1 MPGATGPTPLAPFSH
16 DWVGGD
22 IHGLSNLAGTLY
34 GYAPKVTDV
43 ASALDAQVRTVVGAA
58 GWQGQAASSF
68 STAWEKDSKTA
79 RAVGVAS
86 DQVGG
91 IVDWLAV
98 SLSKVESDLEQAAA
112 AASSHGVAIGPNGA
126 PPAACFGPPA
136 NAKEAAAQQWTNAYQ
151 KYYQDCMQSAQTAR
165 QTAAGALTQTV
176 TQVTGTTGHGVT
188 PSDGNTVGDL
198 LGDLIAAPSAVRR
211 KTEAAVEKIMGDI
224 KANMQDFLA
233 HKISYGALVSD
244 LNGGIDKLA
253 TADDA
258 VTTAKA
264 SEGAISKAL
273 DVRAGDAIT
282 KVQQLLSGPAGTAEP
297 VAGADGG
304 GAADA
309 GKLSKIV
316 DFGKDIPVLDIL
328 AGMAGTGLSTYQD
341 VRDGQSLATALPEEA
356 ASNTAGVT
364 TGILAGGGASALVG
378 GGLVGGVLGAGVG
391 GVVAVG
397 VGDFT
402 NHLFHENWGG
412 DIHKYGV
419 AVGVLDGIG
428 DSAKKTGGD
437 IVNLGK
443 DLGHTAS
450 SLWHGATSW
459 L

>member
-1 MPGATGPTPLAPFSH
+1 
-16 DWVGGD
+16 
-22 IHGLSNLAGTLY
+22 
-34 GYAPKVTDV
+34 
-43 ASALDAQVRTVVGAA
+43 
-58 GWQGQAASSF
+58 
-68 STAWEKDSKTA
+68 
-79 RAVGVAS
+79 
-86 DQVGG
+86 
-91 IVDWLAV
+91 
-98 SLSKVESDLEQAAA
+98 
-112 AASSHGVAIGPNGA
+112 
-126 PPAACFGPPA
+126 
-136 NAKEAAAQQWTNAYQ
+136 
-151 KYYQDCMQSAQTAR
+151 
-165 QTAAGALTQTV
+165 
-176 TQVTGTTGHGVT
+176 
-188 PSDGNTVGDL
+188 
-198 LGDLIAAPSAVRR
+198 
-211 KTEAAVEKIMGDI
+211 
-224 KANMQDFLA
+224 MQDFLA

-364 TGILAGGGASALVG
+364 TGILAGGGTSALVG

-450 SLWHGATSW
+450 SLWNGATSW